1 MALFAFRIEAP
12 REVLLE
18 RIARRPL
25 PEGATRP
32 VPEEM
37 ILANLDAYF
46 VNRLENPTAA
56 FDSSSPGSCERIAAD
71 IVDILRSGQNMT
83 RPTVLEP

>member
-1 MALFAFRIEAP
+1 
-12 REVLLE
+12 
-18 RIARRPL
+18 
-25 PEGATRP
+25 
-32 VPEEM
+32 M